1 MSYYTNLGDYD
12 LLGFTCNT
20 NMNVLTSNAKFI
32 NPNDNIYKLHYTKTR
47 QDPVDSI
54 NSYNKNT
61 LKTPDDDDDIKQINT
76 KKYKKCCTK

>member
-1 MSYYTNLGDYD
+1 MTYYTNLGDYA

-32 NPNDNIYKLHYTKTR
+32 NPNDNIYNLHYTKTR

-54 NSYNKNT
+54 NSSNQNT
-61 LKTPDDDDDIKQINT
+61 PNDDDIKQINT